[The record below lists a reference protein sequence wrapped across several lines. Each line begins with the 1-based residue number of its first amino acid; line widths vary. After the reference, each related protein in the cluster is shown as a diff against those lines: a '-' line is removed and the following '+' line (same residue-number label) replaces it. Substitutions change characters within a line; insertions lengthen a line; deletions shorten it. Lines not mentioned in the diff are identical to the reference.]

1 MDEIV
6 KAAMA
11 KWPDVPD
18 VYGWLRLDARGQW
31 WIREG
36 RVDNRPL
43 MAFIWRNWACD
54 ARGAWFFQNGPQ
66 RVFARLDAAPFVVR
80 LSADGLQAGDGR
92 DLTPQ
97 AAWLT
102 PEGELYLQAGD
113 GRVALLDDRDL
124 GAVDIETGAGDEPQE
139 ADWPA
144 LFEDGAAWRVR
155 LRADWLP
162 LYGLSAE
169 AVAARGAFIRVPTD

>member
-31 WIREG
+31 WIRDG

-43 MAFIWRNWACD
+43 AAFIWRNWACD

-66 RVFARLDAAPFVVR
+66 RVFAQLDAAPFVVR
-80 LSADGLQAGDGR
+80 LAGGEMQAGDGSML
-92 DLTPQ
+92 DPS
-97 AAWLT
+97 AGWLT
-102 PEGELYLQAGD
+102 PAGRLYLSAED

-124 GAVDIETGAGDEPQE
+124 AVVEIDAGGGDEE
-139 ADWPA
+139 DWPA
-144 LFEDGAAWRVR
+144 LFAGAAGWRLRLGAAW
-155 LRADWLP
+155 LP
-162 LYGLSAE
+162 LVGLGE
-169 AVAARGAFIRVPTD
+169 DEVAACGGFVREPLA